1 MAIKINGTNTTASPG
16 ITGPDTDTGLVYGTD
31 EVQVVTGGTTRATVD
46 SSGRVGIGT
55 AAPGLPLDIVSNA
68 SSETV
73 RFRGASGGVGTLRFT
88 SNDAGTNY
96 AFIQSRSTFF
106 DIGSATSIPL
116 LFTTNNTEAARL
128 DSSGRLL
135 VGTTTEGLAG
145 SADKLT
151 LANSGDTGITIRSGS
166 SNYGNIMFSDATSG
180 TGEYAG
186 YVQYY
191 HNDNCL
197 KFGTASTERMRLT
210 SGGSL
215 LLASRTSDDF
225 AGAGTLFQD
234 SSGGTSPVYLYF
246 KKTFSGTRDA
256 IDFRHSGTQVGSITF
271 SNSNTAYNTS
281 SDYRLKEN
289 IVDLTGAIARVNQLS
304 PRRFN
309 FIGESDTVDG
319 FVAHE
324 AQAVVPEAVHGT
336 HNGVEVWDSDDDLP
350 DGVSVGDSKLDE
362 NKNTIPKYQ
371 GIDQS
376 KLVPLLTAA
385 LQEAIAKIETLE
397 TKVAALEAG

>member
-1 MAIKINGTNTTASPG
+1 MSKIKVNRLENTATAAGG
-16 ITGPDTDTGLVYGTD
+16 IDI
-31 EVQVVTGGTTRATVD
+31 D
-46 SSGRVGIGT
+46 SSGKVGIGT
-55 AAPGLPLDIVSNA
+55 AAPIFSTDILSGTANTGANANNPSQLSVTGANKTLTGGGATVFINSNSDLA
-68 SSETV
+68 ADTGGSIAFSGRNTTSSTNSILHATIK
-73 RFRGASGGVGTLRFT
+73 GAKE
-88 SNDAGTNY
+88 N
-96 AFIQSRSTFF
+96 
-106 DIGSATSIPL
+106 ATSANGNAYL
-116 LFTTNNTEAARL
+116 AFATQSHSAGA
-128 DSSGRLL
+128 L
-135 VGTTTEGLAG
+135 V
-145 SADKLT
+145 
-151 LANSGDTGITIRSGS
+151 
-166 SNYGNIMFSDATSG
+166 
-180 TGEYAG
+180 
-186 YVQYY
+186 
-191 HNDNCL
+191 
-197 KFGTASTERMRLT
+197 ERMRIS

-289 IVDLTGAIARVNQLS
+289 IVNLTGAIARVNQLS

-362 NKNTIPKYQ
+362 NENTIPKYQ

>member
-1 MAIKINGTNTTASPG
+1 MALKLKGSTSGSVELNVPAAVSGGDVTLTLPNGTGVANQFLKNGSAAGTLEYSSMVETSTG
-16 ITGPDTDTGLVYGTD
+16 I
-31 EVQVVTGGTTRATVD
+31 
-46 SSGRVGIGT
+46 GIGT
-55 AAPGLPLDIVSNA
+55 SSPIFLTDIVSGAANTGANA
-68 SSETV
+68 NNPSQLSITGANKTLTGGGATVFINSNSDLAADTGGSIAFSGRNTTSSTNSIIHATIK
-73 RFRGASGGVGTLRFT
+73 GAKE
-88 SNDAGTNY
+88 N
-96 AFIQSRSTFF
+96 
-106 DIGSATSIPL
+106 ATS
-116 LFTTNNTEAARL
+116 TNGNAYLAFATQGHSAGA
-128 DSSGRLL
+128 L
-135 VGTTTEGLAG
+135 V
-145 SADKLT
+145 
-151 LANSGDTGITIRSGS
+151 
-166 SNYGNIMFSDATSG
+166 
-180 TGEYAG
+180 
-186 YVQYY
+186 
-191 HNDNCL
+191 
-197 KFGTASTERMRLT
+197 ERMRIS

-362 NKNTIPKYQ
+362 NENTIPKYQ

-397 TKVAALEAG
+397 ARVTTLEAS